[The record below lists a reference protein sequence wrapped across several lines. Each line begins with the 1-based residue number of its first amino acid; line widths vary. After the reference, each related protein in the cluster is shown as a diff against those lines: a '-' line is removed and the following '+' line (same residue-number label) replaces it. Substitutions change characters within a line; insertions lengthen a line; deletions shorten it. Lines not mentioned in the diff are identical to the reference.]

1 MRHGKPGCVP
11 FVAADA
17 IAHRIDMGGH
27 PGFAHP
33 RQHQRVGL
41 ALLRRQEHAREAALH
56 FRQAAEGIAV
66 VPHALRVERVEKGG
80 TRVGHGQASEPRF
93 YRGAVAR
100 KCETHFH
107 IRAAM
112 LESAHAMSARTRTP
126 VPGKRSAPAARG
138 RSSAARVPLDKGAGH
153 TQALSRGLAVLEA
166 LAATDGGATL
176 TSLAAQLDL
185 PAPTAHRLLAT
196 LEAGGF
202 VRAGPKGEWQVGVRA
217 FRVGSA
223 FLAHRN
229 LVVQAYPHLREL
241 MDRAGETA
249 NLAVIESGEAVFVE
263 QVQCRELMRMSA
275 KLGSRAPLH
284 ASGVGKAMLAAL
296 PERAVAATI
305 GRRDLTVYTPRTL
318 TTFAALASEL
328 VATRARGYAVDD
340 EEHAAGLRC
349 VAAAVL
355 DENGQPWAAVS
366 LAGPTTR
373 MTHERLPALGALVRA
388 TASDLTSVLGGSA
401 AA

>member
-1 MRHGKPGCVP
+1 MPAR
-11 FVAADA
+11 
-17 IAHRIDMGGH
+17 
-27 PGFAHP
+27 
-33 RQHQRVGL
+33 
-41 ALLRRQEHAREAALH
+41 LRTPP
-56 FRQAAEGIAV
+56 AV
-66 VPHALRVERVEKGG
+66 KRAGPAV
-80 TRVGHGQASEPRF
+80 
-93 YRGAVAR
+93 RGRGSTA
-100 KCETHFH
+100 
-107 IRAAM
+107 RAA
-112 LESAHAMSARTRTP
+112 
-126 VPGKRSAPAARG
+126 V
-138 RSSAARVPLDKGAGH
+138 DKAAGH

-166 LAATDGGATL
+166 LAATEGGATL
-176 TSLAAQLDL
+176 TSLAAQLKL

-196 LEAGGF
+196 LEAMGF
-202 VRAGPKGEWQVGVRA
+202 VHAGPKGEWQMGVRA
-217 FRVGSA
+217 FRVGSG

-296 PERAVAATI
+296 PERAFAAAI
-305 GRRDLTVYTPRTL
+305 GRRELTEYTPRTL
-318 TTFAALASEL
+318 TSIAALAGEL

-340 EEHAAGLRC
+340 EEHAPGLRC

-373 MTHERLPALGALVRA
+373 MTHARLPALGALVRA
-388 TASDLTSVLGGSA
+388 TARDLTSELGGRVDQA
-401 AA
+401 P

>member
-1 MRHGKPGCVP
+1 MP
-11 FVAADA
+11 
-17 IAHRIDMGGH
+17 
-27 PGFAHP
+27 
-33 RQHQRVGL
+33 
-41 ALLRRQEHAREAALH
+41 ARL
-56 FRQAAEGIAV
+56 
-66 VPHALRVERVEKGG
+66 
-80 TRVGHGQASEPRF
+80 
-93 YRGAVAR
+93 
-100 KCETHFH
+100 
-107 IRAAM
+107 
-112 LESAHAMSARTRTP
+112 RTP
-126 VPGKRSAPAARG
+126 VQPASAPRTAPRAARA
-138 RSSAARVPLDKGAGH
+138 RPTRARATRRRCRAA
-153 TQALSRGLAVLEA
+153 SRVLEA

-176 TSLAAQLDL
+176 TALAAQLKL

-196 LEAGGF
+196 LEASGY
-202 VRAGPKGEWQVGVRA
+202 VRAGPKGEWQMGVRA
-217 FRVGSA
+217 FRVGNA

-296 PERAVAATI
+296 SERDVGAAL
-305 GRRDLTVYTPRTL
+305 GRRELTRFTARTL
-318 TTFAALASEL
+318 ITPEALAGEL
-328 VATRARGYAVDD
+328 AATRARGYAVDD

-349 VAAAVL
+349 VAAAVR

-373 MTHERLPALGALVRA
+373 ITPERIPPLGTLVSA
-388 TASDLTSVLGGSA
+388 TARDLTLVLGGRTDG
-401 AA
+401 